1 MNVAKRVGANIVAHR
16 NRIGISQEELAWRAG
31 LHRTAIGLL
40 ERGERVPR
48 VDNPAQARRLPRSPP
63 WGASGGAG
71 VDAWETVFGR
81 FRFPQEASQIAAVQG
96 LRAEQLSNPKRLDT
110 KR

>member
-16 NRIGISQEELAWRAG
+16 ERIGISQEELAWRAG

-48 VDNPAQARRLPRSPP
+48 VDTLVKLAGSLGVGDRTPFIGPPRVRVRGWSVLSIAPDRRL
-63 WGASGGAG
+63 A
-71 VDAWETVFGR
+71 
-81 FRFPQEASQIAAVQG
+81 
-96 LRAEQLSNPKRLDT
+96 
-110 KR
+110 